1 MLCTKESKQSLI
13 AIKLSLPQ
21 TSGSRTDEAL
31 ESRRRPL
38 LPPHAEREADGD
50 MSPSVRMII
59 ELNIKHYREILK
71 TGDAGQSFCADTR
84 VHWANASPQSSAQP
98 GARPPLKTA
107 NPSR

>member
-1 MLCTKESKQSLI
+1 LI

-38 LPPHAEREADGD
+38 LPPHEEREADSD

-59 ELNIKHYREILK
+59 ELNIRHYRELLK
-71 TGDAGQSFCADTR
+71 TERDLSKRRTIEQLLAEEEAKL
-84 VHWANASPQSSAQP
+84 AKLSSE
-98 GARPPLKTA
+98 
-107 NPSR
+107 NEN

>member
-1 MLCTKESKQSLI
+1 LI

-38 LPPHAEREADGD
+38 LPPHAEREADSD

-59 ELNIKHYREILK
+59 ELNIRHYRELLK
-71 TGDAGQSFCADTR
+71 TERDLSKRRTIEQLLAEEEAKL
-84 VHWANASPQSSAQP
+84 AKLSSE
-98 GARPPLKTA
+98 
-107 NPSR
+107 NEN

>member
-1 MLCTKESKQSLI
+1 LI

-38 LPPHAEREADGD
+38 LPPHAEREADSD

-59 ELNIKHYREILK
+59 ELNIRHYRELLK
-71 TGDAGQSFCADTR
+71 TERDLSKRRTIEQLLAEEKAKL
-84 VHWANASPQSSAQP
+84 AKLSSE
-98 GARPPLKTA
+98 
-107 NPSR
+107 NEN